1 MKKKLVAVILSIM
14 ICLMGNVALA
24 VDEEIDEPQ
33 EKHDI
38 TLTADY
44 SNGSRKVNLEWT
56 KVDDDTKL
64 LDVVKVGDYVEY
76 STNIADINR
85 KCHNLR
91 YSFMVNRRDLYNNN
105 KWKVISVDGD
115 TIQLISTDV
124 VATTSISGE
133 NYGWAYKRN
142 PYPFGDD
149 WGDNGGYGLYYQLQK
164 IADCFVREDQA
175 TSARVVD
182 IADIEHNQALNDL
195 RKNLGNIQTDNIP
208 VEIIEKAYRD
218 VYDTDKHGAGPN
230 GMGGSRA
237 YTFKVAQITDRN
249 SPYLGGSFFL
259 PNYYNG
265 NNGLNAIY
273 YVEGT
278 KVYLQRVSPYGR
290 SKTSG
295 VKIIITLK
303 NGLYKTGGDGSS
315 VTPWTIS
322 TTPVH
327 APYTVYQKQGEN
339 GEYTVKRTNLLN
351 PHTEISQADGFM
363 DLEGP
368 YKPNAELSIIRNDDW
383 NLRLT
388 VHSGDRGT
396 EYYHKV
402 TAYSGKEYTSN
413 ETCTIITT
421 GVNGYAY
428 VIDQN
433 EHTDPGN
440 EIMFKEG
447 ETIKIS
453 RLKMNEGYYL
463 HIKAIDNAGKEG
475 DILDMELKFT
485 FTDLKLYKK
494 YQEASDFDETGVARI
509 PGWNYVDI
517 DWNPMKE
524 DTEEPV
530 VKYQVPDVCFVIDV
544 SGSMSSFVLDM
555 SLLTKEEKE
564 TANQLYQEY
573 LEAEKALEDYMEET
587 GYDPRD
593 GPPTP
598 EAEELEAEVNL
609 AYHQYDSFVLKHGG
623 VRRNRLEIVKEG
635 TIELISNL
643 LDRYPEMKISLV
655 TFATNPS
662 IKIEASSNKELIIKT
677 INSLSVEGETN
688 LGSGIKEGTYILA
701 KSSNTNKILVSLTD
715 GGTTCGPN
723 PPEMIENAKSAGIK
737 TIAILTDDGE
747 KQDVEN
753 ADKIYEV
760 SSADGSLFDVFVKD
774 ILGDIKESI
783 PAKYNIYR
791 EESGSSSYDKI
802 QEGVSN
808 VEHKDNN
815 ATDKAGPIRP
825 LVTLSDA
832 VDDEGNIKMNV
843 WSEDIGTI
851 YELYVTYVN
860 SKTGEELPSNRV
872 TVEIKTGVAGYAWS
886 ITDNK
891 DDDPGNEIKELQ
903 TLFPKE
909 YVGKWLHIKA
919 IDHAGNPGTRLDI
932 KIERHRFI
940 TWEELNETKELFC
953 VQHGQTIPAREDGK
967 HLNALLVAGSGE
979 YKISEVVTD
988 PQEGDRIG
996 TRYVEGTEF
1005 IDGALANIY
1014 GNQDIYTYSLGKYRV
1029 SPDTPA
1035 KRPGREGNAT
1045 DVEAYI
1051 LNYYKE
1057 NNSLDSAVQKAMY
1070 SAEISKGNV
1079 TWNWEETPESEAL
1092 LAAANAYASTVKRG
1106 YSFSNIKQDSS
1117 VYMDEDYKDILI
1129 GPFML
1134 DYEPL
1139 GTMDEE
1145 SSKYLARIIGMRVY
1159 DQNNEVIAELD
1170 TDGNNTGNIETEI
1183 VYADGDLPTKRYEEM
1198 FTREN
1203 YKYPVGYEKFYV
1215 KLKYKKELDDV
1226 TKINKI
1232 EFIHNRY
1239 IIDAQYEVL
1248 VGTYNKVRWEPNRVT
1263 SSSRDV
1269 LWCRDVENG
1278 FDVCVHGKDKA
1289 HIVGC
1294 YFYLTAHISESYRD
1308 IPSQK
1313 LINVIWVKHAD
1324 ENMVQTL
1331 EPDNSNKP
1339 DKPDQPDSPD
1349 NDKNKWKLV
1358 MDING
1363 NVWDD
1368 GLEDNNN
1375 GIKENAE
1382 AGIEKVK
1389 VEIYQV
1395 DKTGSRTGV
1404 EYSTYTD
1411 TTGNYSIKNAK
1422 KGLYE
1427 IEFTYN
1433 GQKYISTKLLV
1444 NGSVTEYKNSPLL
1457 NKYKNNSVLQEKN
1470 QDRQDFNSLFEE
1482 IAGNKKAMDA
1492 NGKTTAKLTYTEEM
1506 NASYIQTED
1515 NGYPKPEFEMKS
1527 KSSANNIYYPLSE
1540 QITIDETRY
1549 IEITDSK
1556 NVNLGL
1562 AERRQTDSSLKTDLY
1577 ETTFSIKGEKR
1588 KFIYSERNI
1597 RDINSNI
1604 EKDEYIQEVN
1614 KADYNWKLEDIL
1626 SKAPNEEVKNR
1637 LLEIFSPEKKTEAD
1651 AKENSELKVY
1661 ADYMIVIRNSGEKDE
1676 VQIAELAD
1684 YFSKNLEY
1692 DSSWAQVKYDD
1703 VKENYD
1709 RNKTDKIPIKWT
1721 TSSKYDNMNNP
1732 YDATY
1737 NKIYTTDLDRKDL
1750 RVRKGEFL
1758 EVHLVFKVTKP
1769 DGKISL
1775 DETGDGKV
1783 SMTEIN
1789 GYKTYY
1795 IQDGSVAGLIDID
1808 SQPGNANPTVGKE
1821 YREDD
1826 EDKAP
1831 ALKLKLDSS
1840 ANGEDGDSIGDD
1852 KNPDDINKDNDGNIT
1867 GYGNVVEG
1875 NVWEDLKTTKNI
1887 IKLANNQIISDGI
1900 RQDGEPM
1907 IQNVKVD
1914 LVEYFKHPTDS
1925 SKDVYLTLKTQK
1937 TRAVLSLSN
1946 EAKLEGGY
1954 SFINLP
1960 SGNYKV
1966 RYTYGENEQ
1975 LQENIKYNGQDYQG
1989 ISSSD
1994 IANRDESNT
2003 TYEDVEIMLVTDV
2016 SGSMTESLEDVKNTA
2031 NKLADGIYSR
2041 LPKVKLGLAKFN
2053 NNAEVVT
2060 KPSQASIKTAI
2071 SKLNAGNE
2079 TAIGRGLKSAQDIYS
2094 KDAKKKIMVVIT
2106 DSEET
2111 VEAVEKVIKTLE
2123 NVTDKSQ
2130 IEVIAVLTKE
2140 NDEIFGTEKEPR
2152 RGTVYQLYGT
2162 DKDTIIENVCQKIKE
2177 SSMQENRRS
2186 NAKDIEGDASTP
2198 GTRAYGINKYQVV
2211 TIQEASK
2218 INSAEIAK
2226 IEDPEQKR
2234 KAIETLANE
2243 TYMTAES
2250 KNVKFKPNNVKASVI
2265 HEINLALMQRPK
2277 TKLVMETEVET
2288 IKVVL
2293 SDNTVIID
2301 TEKGLKQ
2308 NVMGMDVPNATVS
2321 IYMDEEIMHGATLIV
2336 KYRIKIKNEGE
2347 IDSLSNYLTG
2357 ADAGTVTTSAKL
2369 IFNYTSTNMLF
2380 KNEGLNTKMW
2390 DRIDIE
2396 DTKGYIKDEYQN
2408 DLKDKTIYETRDL
2421 DIALYPL
2428 GSKEVEEG
2436 TGKAEIDFNV
2446 TLSKLIT
2453 SENDESD
2460 LTFNS
2465 SMDIVERGNTAGRV
2479 AEDNPGSYQPNSD
2492 IQGTGG
2498 AVKNRKIIIT
2508 KPLGANKSTTY
2519 LLIAIAI
2526 GATTAITI
2534 AIIRKFRNK
2543 TQDK

>member
-1 MKKKLVAVILSIM
+1 MDILFDSLNSNKMMVIFTD
-14 ICLMGNVALA
+14 GA
-24 VDEEIDEPQ
+24 
-33 EKHDI
+33 
-38 TLTADY
+38 
-44 SNGSRKVNLEWT
+44 SNGNPRGAIQSAK
-56 KVDDDTKL
+56 K
-64 LDVVKVGDYVEY
+64 
-76 STNIADINR
+76 ADI
-85 KCHNLR
+85 
-91 YSFMVNRRDLYNNN
+91 
-105 KWKVISVDGD
+105 KVISILTQDGRP
-115 TIQLISTDV
+115 
-124 VATTSISGE
+124 G
-133 NYGWAYKRN
+133 
-142 PYPFGDD
+142 
-149 WGDNGGYGLYYQLQK
+149 QLQ
-164 IADCFVREDQA
+164 
-175 TSARVVD
+175 
-182 IADIEHNQALNDL
+182 
-195 RKNLGNIQTDNIP
+195 
-208 VEIIEKAYRD
+208 
-218 VYDTDKHGAGPN
+218 
-230 GMGGSRA
+230 
-237 YTFKVAQITDRN
+237 
-249 SPYLGGSFFL
+249 
-259 PNYYNG
+259 
-265 NNGLNAIY
+265 
-273 YVEGT
+273 
-278 KVYLQRVSPYGR
+278 
-290 SKTSG
+290 
-295 VKIIITLK
+295 
-303 NGLYKTGGDGSS
+303 
-315 VTPWTIS
+315 
-322 TTPVH
+322 
-327 APYTVYQKQGEN
+327 
-339 GEYTVKRTNLLN
+339 
-351 PHTEISQADGFM
+351 
-363 DLEGP
+363 
-368 YKPNAELSIIRNDDW
+368 
-383 NLRLT
+383 
-388 VHSGDRGT
+388 
-396 EYYHKV
+396 
-402 TAYSGKEYTSN
+402 
-413 ETCTIITT
+413 
-421 GVNGYAY
+421 
-428 VIDQN
+428 
-433 EHTDPGN
+433 
-440 EIMFKEG
+440 
-447 ETIKIS
+447 
-453 RLKMNEGYYL
+453 
-463 HIKAIDNAGKEG
+463 
-475 DILDMELKFT
+475 
-485 FTDLKLYKK
+485 
-494 YQEASDFDETGVARI
+494 
-509 PGWNYVDI
+509 
-517 DWNPMKE
+517 
-524 DTEEPV
+524 
-530 VKYQVPDVCFVIDV
+530 
-544 SGSMSSFVLDM
+544 
-555 SLLTKEEKE
+555 
-564 TANQLYQEY
+564 
-573 LEAEKALEDYMEET
+573 
-587 GYDPRD
+587 
-593 GPPTP
+593 
-598 EAEELEAEVNL
+598 
-609 AYHQYDSFVLKHGG
+609 DS
-623 VRRNRLEIVKEG
+623 
-635 TIELISNL
+635 
-643 LDRYPEMKISLV
+643 
-655 TFATNPS
+655 
-662 IKIEASSNKELIIKT
+662 
-677 INSLSVEGETN
+677 
-688 LGSGIKEGTYILA
+688 
-701 KSSNTNKILVSLTD
+701 
-715 GGTTCGPN
+715 
-723 PPEMIENAKSAGIK
+723 
-737 TIAILTDDGE
+737 
-747 KQDVEN
+747 
-753 ADKIYEV
+753 DKIYPI
-760 SSADGSLFDVFVKD
+760 SSDYNEIYNTFVKE
-774 ILGDIKESI
+774 IFGDIQEAI
-783 PAKYNIYR
+783 VAKYNIYR
-791 EESGSSSYDKI
+791 EESGSSSYDKAE
-802 QEGVSN
+802 EGVTDIN
-808 VEHKDNN
+808 HQDNG
-815 ATDKAGPIRP
+815 ARDKAGPIRP

-832 VDDEGNIKMNV
+832 TDNEGNIKMNV
-843 WSEDIGTI
+843 WSEDIGTA

-886 ITDNK
+886 ITDE
-891 DDDPGNEIKELQ
+891 DDSDPGNVIKELQ
-903 TLFPKE
+903 TVFPKE
-909 YVGKWLHIKA
+909 YVGKWLHIRA
-919 IDHAGNPGTRLDI
+919 IDYAGNKGEIKHI
-932 KIERHRFI
+932 KIEKHRFI

-953 VQHGQTIPAREDGK
+953 VQHGQTIPARKDEN

-988 PQEGDRIG
+988 PQDGDRIG
-996 TRYVEGTEF
+996 TKFVEGT
-1005 IDGALANIY
+1005 LNNIY
-1014 GNQDIYTYSLGKYRV
+1014 GDQDIYTYSLGKYRV
-1029 SPDTPA
+1029 SPDTPP
-1035 KRPGREGNAT
+1035 KRPGKEGNAT

-1057 NNSLDSAVQKAMY
+1057 NDSLESAVQKAMY
-1070 SAEISKGNV
+1070 STEISKGNI
-1079 TWNWEETPESEAL
+1079 TWGWEETPESEAL
-1092 LAAANAYASTVKRG
+1092 LAEANAYAATVKRG
-1106 YSFSNIKQDSS
+1106 YTFSSIKQESE
-1117 VYMDEDYKDILI
+1117 VYMDEEYKDILI

-1139 GTMDEE
+1139 GTMGEKGA
-1145 SSKYLARIIGMRVY
+1145 KYLAGIIGMKVY
-1159 DQNNEVIAELD
+1159 NQNNEVISELD
-1170 TDGNNTGNIETEI
+1170 TEAKNIGNIETEI
-1183 VYADGDLPTKRYEEM
+1183 VYADDYLPSKRYEEI

-1203 YKYPVGYEKFYV
+1203 YKYPVGYEKFYI
-1215 KLKYKKELDDV
+1215 KLKYKAELENV

-1239 IIDAQYEVL
+1239 TVDAQYEVL
-1248 VGTYNKVRWEPNRVT
+1248 VGTYNKVRWTPNIVT
-1263 SSSRDV
+1263 SNSRDV
-1269 LWCRDVENG
+1269 LWCRDVKNG
-1278 FDVCVHGKDKA
+1278 FDTCGHGKDQV
-1289 HIVGC
+1289 HIIGC
-1294 YFYLTAHISESYRD
+1294 YFYLTANVSQSYRD
-1308 IPSQK
+1308 LESQK
-1313 LINVIWVKHAD
+1313 LINVLWVKPSN

-1331 EPDNSNKP
+1331 EPTSGEVKP
-1339 DKPDQPDSPD
+1339 DSQDDNNDQ
-1349 NDKNKWKLV
+1349 WKLV
-1358 MDING
+1358 MDISG

-1375 GIKENAE
+1375 GIKENEE
-1382 AGIEKVK
+1382 AGVEKVK
-1389 VEIYQV
+1389 VTIYQV
-1395 DKTGSRTGV
+1395 NKMGIRTEV

-1411 TTGNYSIKNAK
+1411 TVGNYIIKNAK

-1433 GQKYISTKLLV
+1433 GQKYISTKLLA
-1444 NGSVTEYKNSPLL
+1444 NGSITEYKNNPLL
-1457 NKYKNNSVLQEKN
+1457 NKYKNSSVLEEKKQE
-1470 QDRQDFNSLFEE
+1470 RQDFNNLFEE
-1482 IAGNKKAMDA
+1482 ITGNKKAMNA
-1492 NGKTTAKLTYTEEM
+1492 EGKVTAELTYEEEM
-1506 NASYIQTED
+1506 NESYIQTED
-1515 NGYPKPEFEMKS
+1515 NGYTKPDFEMKAR
-1527 KSSANNIYYPLSE
+1527 SSSNNIYYPLAE
-1540 QITIDETRY
+1540 QLVIDETRY
-1549 IEITDSK
+1549 VQIIDSK

-1562 AERRQTDSSLKTDLY
+1562 AERKTTDSSLKTDLY
-1577 ETTFSIKGEKR
+1577 ETIFSIKDEKQSY
-1588 KFIYSERNI
+1588 IYSERNI

-1626 SKAPNEEVKNR
+1626 SKAPNEEIRNR

-1709 RNKTDKIPIKWT
+1709 RNKTDKIPIKWI
-1721 TSSKYDNMNNP
+1721 TSSKYGNMKNL

-1758 EVHLVFKVTKP
+1758 EIHLVFKVTKP

-1887 IKLANNQIISDGI
+1887 IKLANNQMISDGI

-1937 TRAVLSLSN
+1937 TKAVLSLSN

-2003 TYEDVEIMLVTDV
+2003 TYEDIEIMLVTDV
-2016 SGSMTESLEDVKNTA
+2016 SGSMTGSLEDVKNTA

-2041 LPKVKLGLAKFN
+2041 MPKVNLGLAKFN
-2053 NNAEVVT
+2053 NTAEVVT
-2060 KPSQASIKTAI
+2060 KPSQGSIKTAI

-2079 TAIGRGLKSAQDIYS
+2079 TAIGRGLQSAQDIYS
-2094 KDAKKKIMVVIT
+2094 KNAKKKIMVVIT

-2111 VEAVEKVIKTLE
+2111 VEAVEKVIKKLE
-2123 NVTDKSQ
+2123 SVTDESQ
-2130 IEVIAVLTKE
+2130 IELLAVLTKE

-2162 DKDTIIENVCQKIKE
+2162 DKNIIIENICKEIKE

-2186 NAKDIEGDASTP
+2186 NAKDVEGNANTP

-2226 IEDPEQKR
+2226 IKDSEQKT
-2234 KAIETLANE
+2234 KAIEILANE

-2250 KNVKFKPNNVKASVI
+2250 KNVKFKPNNVKASII

-2336 KYRIKIKNEGE
+2336 KYKVKIKNEGE

-2369 IFNYTSTNMLF
+2369 IFNYASKNMLF

-2390 DRIDIE
+2390 DRIDI
-2396 DTKGYIKDEYQN
+2396 DDAKGYLKDEYKN

-2436 TGKAEIDFNV
+2436 TGKNEIDFNV

-2479 AEDNPGSYQPNSD
+2479 AEDNPGNYQPNSD
-2492 IQGTGG
+2492 IQEPGG

>member
-14 ICLMGNVALA
+14 LCLMGNVALA
-24 VDEEIDEPQ
+24 VDRDGETQ
-33 EKHDI
+33 EKYDI
-38 TLTADY
+38 TLNADY
-44 SNGSRKVNLEWT
+44 SNGSRKVNLAWT
-56 KVDDDTKL
+56 KIGDDTKL
-64 LDVVKVGDYVEY
+64 SDVAKVGDYVKY
-76 STNIADINR
+76 TAQDAYNKIR
-85 KCHNLR
+85 NLNFFAKGNFT
-91 YSFMVNRRDLYNNN
+91 S
-105 KWKVISVDGD
+105 KWKILSINEDE
-115 TIQLISTDV
+115 IQLISTDT
-124 VATTSISGE
+124 VATTTISGE
-133 NYGWAYKRN
+133 NYGWRTN
-142 PYPFGDD
+142 PYPFGDEA
-149 WGDNGGYGLYYQLQK
+149 GDRGGYGLYYQLQK
-164 IADCFVREDQA
+164 IADCFVKENQV

-182 IADIEHNQALNDL
+182 IADIEHSQELNNLKKD
-195 RKNLGNIQTDNIP
+195 LGNTQTDNVP
-208 VEIIEKAYRD
+208 VEIMEKAYRD

-230 GMGGSRA
+230 GMGGSRE

-278 KVYLQRVSPYGR
+278 NVYLQRVSPYGR

-315 VTPWTIS
+315 ATPWTIS

-428 VIDQN
+428 VIDKN

-475 DILDMELKFT
+475 NILDMELKFT

-517 DWNPMKE
+517 DWSPMKE
-524 DTEEPV
+524 GENEPV
-530 VKYQVPDVCFVIDV
+530 VTYQVPDVCFVIDV
-544 SGSMSSFVLDM
+544 SGSMDSFSDLSM
-555 SLLTKEEKE
+555 LTEEEK
-564 TANQLYQEY
+564 TIYQSIID
-573 LEAEKALEDYMEET
+573 EADWFWSEGGYMEADDLYYEAREYAISCGART
-587 GYDPRD
+587 RLQIVQD
-593 GPPTP
+593 G
-598 EAEELEAEVNL
+598 AQN
-609 AYHQYDSFVLKHGG
+609 
-623 VRRNRLEIVKEG
+623 
-635 TIELISNL
+635 LISNL
-643 LDRYPEMKISLV
+643 LDKYPNMKISLV
-655 TFATNPS
+655 TFESNVNTVIEFS
-662 IKIEASSNKELIIKT
+662 SDKETIIEKIKGLKT
-677 INSLSVEGETN
+677 GNMTR
-688 LGSGIKEGTYILA
+688 LGDGIKRGTDILA
-701 KSSNTNKILVSLTD
+701 KSSNTNRVLVSLTD
-715 GGTTCGPN
+715 GLSNEGCEPN
-723 PPEMIENAKSAGIK
+723 DAIDIAKNNGIK
-737 TIAILTDDGE
+737 TISILTDGASKDQVS
-747 KQDVEN
+747 KS
-753 ADKIYEV
+753 DKFYEV
-760 SSADGSLFDVFVKD
+760 SGADGSLFDVFVKEVF
-774 ILGDIKESI
+774 GDIQESI
-783 PAKYNIYR
+783 QAKYNIYR

-802 QEGVSN
+802 QEGVSD

-886 ITDNK
+886 VTDNK
-891 DDDPGNEIKELQ
+891 DDDPGNEIKEIQ

-919 IDHAGNPGTRLDI
+919 IDHAGNPGKRLDI

-940 TWEELNETKELFC
+940 TWEELNDTKELFC
-953 VQHGQTIPAREDGK
+953 VQHGQTIPAREDGN

-988 PQEGDRIG
+988 PQDGDRIG
-996 TRYVEGTEF
+996 TKFVEGT
-1005 IDGALANIY
+1005 LNNIY
-1014 GNQDIYTYSLGKYRV
+1014 GDQDIYTYSLGKYRV

-1035 KRPGREGNAT
+1035 KRPDREGNAT

-1070 SAEISKGNV
+1070 SAEISKGNI

-1092 LAAANAYASTVKRG
+1092 LAEANAYAATVKRG
-1106 YSFSNIKQDSS
+1106 YTFSNIKQDSA

-1139 GTMDEE
+1139 GTMGQDGA
-1145 SSKYLARIIGMRVY
+1145 KYLARIIGMKVY
-1159 DQNNEVIAELD
+1159 DQNNEVISELD
-1170 TDGNNTGNIETEI
+1170 TDAQNIGNIETEI
-1183 VYADGDLPTKRYEEM
+1183 VYVDDDLPSKRYEEI

-1232 EFIHNRY
+1232 EFIHNKY

-1248 VGTYNKVRWEPNRVT
+1248 VGTYNKVRWTPNIVT
-1263 SSSRDV
+1263 QNSRDV

-1278 FDVCVHGKDKA
+1278 FDICGHGKDKA

-1313 LINVIWVKHAD
+1313 LINVIWVKSAD

-1339 DKPDQPDSPD
+1339 DKPDQPDSTD
-1349 NDKNKWKLV
+1349 DKNKWKLV
-1358 MDING
+1358 MNING

-1382 AGIEKVK
+1382 AGVEKVK
-1389 VEIYQV
+1389 VEICQV
-1395 DKTGSRTGV
+1395 DKIGTKTGV

-1411 TTGNYSIKNAK
+1411 TTGNYTIKDVK

-1492 NGKTTAKLTYTEEM
+1492 NGKTTAELTYTEEM

-1709 RNKTDKIPIKWT
+1709 RNKTEKVPIKWI
-1721 TSSKYDNMNNP
+1721 TSSKYDNMSNP

-1758 EVHLVFKVTKP
+1758 EVHLVFEVTKP

-1840 ANGEDGDSIGDD
+1840 ASGEDGDSIGDD

-1887 IKLANNQIISDGI
+1887 IKLANN
-1900 RQDGEPM
+1900 
-1907 IQNVKVD
+1907 
-1914 LVEYFKHPTDS
+1914 
-1925 SKDVYLTLKTQK
+1925 
-1937 TRAVLSLSN
+1937 
-1946 EAKLEGGY
+1946 
-1954 SFINLP
+1954 
-1960 SGNYKV
+1960 
-1966 RYTYGENEQ
+1966 
-1975 LQENIKYNGQDYQG
+1975 
-1989 ISSSD
+1989 
-1994 IANRDESNT
+1994 
-2003 TYEDVEIMLVTDV
+2003 
-2016 SGSMTESLEDVKNTA
+2016 
-2031 NKLADGIYSR
+2031 
-2041 LPKVKLGLAKFN
+2041 
-2053 NNAEVVT
+2053 
-2060 KPSQASIKTAI
+2060 
-2071 SKLNAGNE
+2071 
-2079 TAIGRGLKSAQDIYS
+2079 
-2094 KDAKKKIMVVIT
+2094 
-2106 DSEET
+2106 
-2111 VEAVEKVIKTLE
+2111 
-2123 NVTDKSQ
+2123 
-2130 IEVIAVLTKE
+2130 
-2140 NDEIFGTEKEPR
+2140 
-2152 RGTVYQLYGT
+2152 
-2162 DKDTIIENVCQKIKE
+2162 
-2177 SSMQENRRS
+2177 
-2186 NAKDIEGDASTP
+2186 
-2198 GTRAYGINKYQVV
+2198 
-2211 TIQEASK
+2211 
-2218 INSAEIAK
+2218 
-2226 IEDPEQKR
+2226 
-2234 KAIETLANE
+2234 
-2243 TYMTAES
+2243 
-2250 KNVKFKPNNVKASVI
+2250 
-2265 HEINLALMQRPK
+2265 
-2277 TKLVMETEVET
+2277 
-2288 IKVVL
+2288 
-2293 SDNTVIID
+2293 
-2301 TEKGLKQ
+2301 
-2308 NVMGMDVPNATVS
+2308 
-2321 IYMDEEIMHGATLIV
+2321 
-2336 KYRIKIKNEGE
+2336 
-2347 IDSLSNYLTG
+2347 
-2357 ADAGTVTTSAKL
+2357 
-2369 IFNYTSTNMLF
+2369 
-2380 KNEGLNTKMW
+2380 
-2390 DRIDIE
+2390 
-2396 DTKGYIKDEYQN
+2396 
-2408 DLKDKTIYETRDL
+2408 
-2421 DIALYPL
+2421 
-2428 GSKEVEEG
+2428 
-2436 TGKAEIDFNV
+2436 
-2446 TLSKLIT
+2446 
-2453 SENDESD
+2453 
-2460 LTFNS
+2460 
-2465 SMDIVERGNTAGRV
+2465 
-2479 AEDNPGSYQPNSD
+2479 
-2492 IQGTGG
+2492 
-2498 AVKNRKIIIT
+2498 
-2508 KPLGANKSTTY
+2508 
-2519 LLIAIAI
+2519 
-2526 GATTAITI
+2526 
-2534 AIIRKFRNK
+2534 
-2543 TQDK
+2543 